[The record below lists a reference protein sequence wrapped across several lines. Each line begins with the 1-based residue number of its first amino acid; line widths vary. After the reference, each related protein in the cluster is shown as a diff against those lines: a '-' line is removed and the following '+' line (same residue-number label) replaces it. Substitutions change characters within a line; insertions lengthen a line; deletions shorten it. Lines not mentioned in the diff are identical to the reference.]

1 MVSVDC
7 MYSKKTNLPLF
18 YHNTWNRN
26 EVVVQGQSLTN
37 NVSGGLNSVWS
48 KYLVKDGAHGQR
60 WAAHFWFCVPAFLVL
75 RSRVPGF
82 AFLVSRSRIPG
93 FTFPRSWFCVPGIL
107 RMWALGKANFIQ
119 ECVTGKNMNA

>member
-1 MVSVDC
+1 MR
-7 MYSKKTNLPLF
+7 NLPLF
-18 YHNTWNRN
+18 CHNTWNRN

-60 WAAHFWFCVPAFLVL
+60 WAAHSWFRVPAFLVL
-75 RSRVPGF
+75 
-82 AFLVSRSRIPG
+82 RSRIPG

-107 RMWALGKANFIQ
+107 GMWALGNANFIQ
-119 ECVTGKNMNA
+119 ECGTGKNMNAKFAFL

>member
-1 MVSVDC
+1 MR
-7 MYSKKTNLPLF
+7 NLPLF
-18 YHNTWNRN
+18 CHNTCNRY

-75 RSRVPGF
+75 RSWFRVPAFLVSRSHVPGF
-82 AFLVSRSRIPG
+82 AFLA
-93 FTFPRSWFCVPGIL
+93 F
-107 RMWALGKANFIQ
+107 
-119 ECVTGKNMNA
+119 